1 MFSLTK
7 QAIPLAVLLIAL
19 VLGYLSTKGTKS
31 QTIRIVDILIIGPLM
46 FYLGYL
52 GFTGVISNNKWLYVI
67 LMFFGGTTIT
77 YNLYNFL
84 YIARVF
90 QLP

>member
-7 QAIPLAVLLIAL
+7 QAVSLTVLLIAL
-19 VLGYLSTKGTKS
+19 VLGYLTTKGTKS

-52 GFTGVISNNKWLYVI
+52 GFTGIISNNKWLYLI

-84 YIARVF
+84 HIAKMF
-90 QLP
+90 

>member
-7 QAIPLAVLLIAL
+7 QAVPLAVLLIAL
-19 VLGYLSTKGTKS
+19 VLGYVSTNGSKS

-46 FYLGYL
+46 FYLGYI
-52 GFTGVISNNKWLYVI
+52 GYYGIISDNKWLYVI

-77 YNLYNFL
+77 YNLYNYL
-84 YIARVF
+84 HIARMF
-90 QLP
+90 Q

>member
-1 MFSLTK
+1 MQYTQK
-7 QAIPLAVLLIAL
+7 NIIPLAVLIIAL
-19 VLGYLSTKGTKS
+19 VLGYISTTGTKS

-52 GFTGVISNNKWLYVI
+52 GFNGMVSSDKWLYVV

-84 YIARVF
+84 HIAKII
-90 QLP
+90 